1 MPLLIAE
8 RFLRVGFAIEIDLF
22 VGYWNFWIV
31 LLREFVCLTLDL
43 NFRFIRMTLAAIMSD
58 GPERENPG
66 FMGWLNKS
74 IRIYLGAFFVIPS
87 CSIRNAASNTLLTV
101 AELFDKTQELQGI
114 AQTLTEYGNSIK
126 STTVQTP
133 DLSALKTQ
141 FKRTVIEALQVIQ
154 RGIEYLLGR
163 IGEAPEGGEGD
174 ISPSSKRTGVSSH
187 AK

>member
-8 RFLRVGFAIEIDLF
+8 RLLRVGFAIEIDLF

-58 GPERENPG
+58 GPETENPG

-101 AELFDKTQELQGI
+101 AELLDKTQELQDI

-126 STTVQTP
+126 SSEVRTTGLP
-133 DLSALKTQ
+133 ALNTQ
-141 FKRTVIEALQVIQ
+141 FKRTVLEVLQVVM
-154 RGIEYLLGR
+154 LGR
-163 IGEAPEGGEGD
+163 IEEEPEGGEGD
-174 ISPSSKRTGVSSH
+174 ISPSSKRTVVSSH